1 MFRFL
6 MRFIDTLA
14 AKDAELAA
22 ERAARAFLA
31 QRLAELKLEHEKETA
46 EWRRRLAVQTAS
58 FEWLT
63 VSHNTLSAERAQLM
77 LARTGISVP
86 APEIQ
91 IQASAEGRSVTEQQM
106 RENRL
111 PTVADLAAQGLSF
124 DDVGERQARAL
135 GLDDGEVYGGP
146 SILVS

>member
-6 MRFIDTLA
+6 MRFVDALA
-14 AKDAELAA
+14 AKDADLSA

-31 QRLAELKLEHEKETA
+31 QRLTELKAEHARELADVT
-46 EWRRRLAVQTAS
+46 RRLAIAQAN

-63 VSHNTLSAERAQLM
+63 VSHNNLSAERAQLL

-86 APEIQ
+86 APEIL
-91 IQASAEGRSVTEQQM
+91 IQASAGQPIAEQPM

-124 DDVGERQARAL
+124 DDIGERQARAL